1 MAPETSEDSTVDN
14 DLGPDLGGEDLG
26 LYLGDL
32 FSLRYVLS
40 GVVLATITGAAL
52 IAVGLRLGGRILTSG
67 KMFFTFPDGD
77 VDPSFVAGSVMLL
90 VAQGLLLGVGL
101 VSLVL
106 LFALAR
112 WLHYITAALLQI
124 DENNEAEA
132 IVTE

>member
-1 MAPETSEDSTVDN
+1 MAPETSEDSAVDN

-26 LYLGDL
+26 VYLGDL

-52 IAVGLRLGGRILTSG
+52 IAVGLRLSGRILTSG
-67 KMFFTFPDGD
+67 NMFFTFPDGD

-112 WLHYITAALLQI
+112 WRHYITPAPLQI